1 MLLILTRYKL
11 EKKGMADDVV
21 AAVFTAA
28 GKPLQMQSFALP
40 ELQPG
45 ELLVRVT
52 CCTVCGSDLHTY
64 EGRRETPTPTILGH
78 EILGEVAALPAG
90 PSVCDLDERPLKLG
104 DRITWSIAANCG
116 DCFYCEHDLPAK
128 CEQLFKYGHEAI
140 DPTHPLSGGLA
151 EFCHLAA
158 GTAVVQVPKALSDVV
173 ACPANCAT
181 ATVAAALRVG
191 GGCAGEVVLI
201 QGAGMLG
208 LSATALA
215 ATRGAAE
222 VLVCDVDPNRLQ
234 QASRFGATQAI
245 SVAEGTEALSAA
257 IQDRTAGRGV
267 DLAIEL
273 SGSPASIAAG
283 LAELRIGGRYVLVGS
298 VFPSPDIP
306 VSAEWIVRRWLSIHG
321 VHNYAP
327 RDLATAIAF
336 LAEAHAQYPLAE
348 LVSQSFPLEQAEA
361 AFQYAIE
368 KRPHRVAVLP
378 AKDQ

>member
-1 MLLILTRYKL
+1 MSDHSL
-11 EKKGMADDVV
+11 
-21 AAVFTAA
+21 AAVFTGQ
-28 GKPLQMQSFALP
+28 GKPLEIRPFDLP
-40 ELQPG
+40 ELKAG
-45 ELLVRVT
+45 EVLVRVT

-64 EGRRETPTPTILGH
+64 EGRRATPIPTILGH
-78 EILGEVAALPAG
+78 EILGEVAGLPTG
-90 PSVCDLDERPLKLG
+90 PSVCDLTGQPLAPG

-116 DCFYCEHDLPAK
+116 DCFYCGHDLPAK

-140 DPTHPLSGGLA
+140 DPIHPLSGGLA
-151 EFCHLAA
+151 EYCHLAP
-158 GTAVVQVPKALSDVV
+158 GTAMVRVPEQLPDRV

-191 GGCAGEVVLI
+191 GGCRDEVVLI

-215 ATRGAAE
+215 ATLGAAE
-222 VLVCDVDPNRLQ
+222 VLVCDVDQNRLE
-234 QASRFGATQAI
+234 QAPRFGATRAV
-245 SVAEGTEALSAA
+245 SVAEGTEALGEVV
-257 IQDRTAGRGV
+257 QRLTAGRGV

-273 SGSPASIAAG
+273 SGSPASIATG
-283 LAELRIGGRYVLVGS
+283 LKQLRIGGRYVLVGS

-336 LAEAHAQYPLAE
+336 LAEAHAHYPLAE

-361 AFQYAIE
+361 AFQYAIDQ
-368 KRPHRVAVLP
+368 RPHRVALLP
-378 AKDQ
+378 AKD

>member
-1 MLLILTRYKL
+1 
-11 EKKGMADDVV
+11 MAKQAL
-21 AAVFTAA
+21 AAVFLGE
-28 GKPLQMQSFALP
+28 GKPLAIQSFELP
-40 ELQPG
+40 ELGTG

-78 EILGEVAALPAG
+78 EIMGEVAALAG
-90 PSVCDLDERPLKLG
+90 GESFADIEGQPLKLG
-104 DRITWSIAANCG
+104 DRITWSIAANC
-116 DCFYCEHDLPAK
+116 DHCFYCEHDLPAK
-128 CEQLFKYGHEAI
+128 CDSLFKYGHEAI
-140 DPTHPLSGGLA
+140 DQTHPLSGGLA
-151 EFCHLAA
+151 EYCHLAA
-158 GTAVVQVPKALSDVV
+158 GTAVVQVPEALSDIV

-222 VLVCDVDPNRLQ
+222 VLVCDVDQNRLE

-245 SVAEGTEALSAA
+245 SVAEGTEALTAA
-257 IQDRTAGRGV
+257 IQDLTAGRGV

-368 KRPHRVAVLP
+368 KRPYRVALLP
-378 AKDQ
+378 ATDK